1 MDSVSFLFEGFPLII
16 KHLFKSSQIVLH
28 DCVAVSEGLDCVGQ
42 LFVFKGEVGDV
53 GLPVCYL
60 FLFEADLFL
69 EFVYLFLKLAVLL
82 DEGLQCG
89 HLLLEVSFPV
99 LAFLHLSLID
109 SDGFPAPADFFNSL
123 VDPLIELVGIGNDIL
138 HLLPAVAN
146 FNNKS
151 LIILSQLLDIV
162 VFIFSFPSQLLN
174 LFNNVVDIVLDV
186 VVESSFLLNLFLGV
200 VELLLI
206 LGHSGSV
213 VFYLLLI
220 VLQLSFL
227 IDYLVSDVLELELQL
242 LALSLQIVEIV
253 FELIVLV
260 VEILGVLLGHLC
272 S

>member
-1 MDSVSFLFEGFPLII
+1 MDPVSFLFEGFPLII

-60 FLFEADLFL
+60 FLFEADLFF

-89 HLLLEVSFPV
+89 HLLLEVPFPV
-99 LAFLHLSLID
+99 LAFLHLSFID

-123 VDPLIELVGIGNDIL
+123 VDPLVELVGIGNNIINL
-138 HLLPAVAN
+138 FPAVIN

-151 LIILSQLLDIV
+151 LVILNQFLNILIFVIAFPFELFNLGKHVIDIV
-162 VFIFSFPSQLLN
+162 F
-174 LFNNVVDIVLDV
+174 DV
-186 VVESSFLLNLFLGV
+186 VIESSFLFNLFLGV

-206 LGHSGSV
+206 LGHSGSIV
-213 VFYLLLI
+213 LYLVLI

-227 IDYLVSDVLELELQL
+227 VDYLVSNVLELELQL
-242 LALSLQIVEIV
+242 LALSL
-253 FELIVLV
+253 
-260 VEILGVLLGHLC
+260 
-272 S
+272 